1 MWFDAINCFIEGVTI
16 LINYG
21 SPILFASF
29 VDAQSFNVLLMYD
42 HDSYIPTIQL
52 LLWPKKNFEQL
63 IYQKQS
69 VLNLLQSVLNLL
81 HMSVTD
87 TLPQLC
93 YFINLLH
100 HTGLIYLYKWRKKT
114 PLSVLPSAVFC
125 HFSLLYYSIKS
136 GWEQDSLG

>member
-1 MWFDAINCFIEGVTI
+1 MQLTASLRGLLSLSIMEVPFF
-16 LINYG
+16 
-21 SPILFASF
+21 FASF

-69 VLNLLQSVLNLL
+69 VLNFLQSVLNLL

-93 YFINLLH
+93 YFINLLP

-114 PLSVLPSAVFC
+114 HFVYCHLQFFATSVYYIIQSNQAVNRI
-125 HFSLLYYSIKS
+125 H
-136 GWEQDSLG
+136 WVRNE